1 MNNKLKHKI
10 VFGIII
16 LTITNII
23 TLLSWYNVKISPL
36 INQMEKIKESIQT
49 KEIDKQYDN
58 IFLLNKTID
67 DLSEKYNIKFIV
79 QNADDVIV
87 TKQEKGL
94 FLFSSVVEIQDE
106 IYLINAYMGNN
117 FSIFYIIFQFILFQ
131 ILITLI
137 LVFLIFALAR
147 FMILKPVD
155 NIIKNIRN
163 YKLGIKPQK
172 VELNNEFNLIQNE
185 FVNLVDSLEEEKK
198 EQNRIIACISHDI
211 KTPLTSIIGYS
222 NLIEQEKLTKGEI
235 NEYNIKINEK
245 SIHIKNILSTFDD
258 YLINKENQVLK
269 YDKISIKNLVKN
281 LENDYKIELKSK
293 NIDFNIKTKLD
304 NNYITMDML
313 KIKRVFSNIISNSV
327 RHIEEKGSININI
340 IRENSN
346 FKFIVSDN
354 GPGVDEKIIN
364 KIFEPLFTT
373 DPSRKIS
380 GLGLSICK
388 EFIEMHNG
396 TIKAYNNK
404 GLTIEF
410 TIPGNLNNS

>member
-67 DLSEKYNIKFIV
+67 DLAEKYNIKFIV